1 MYDGISNDSSPNGP
15 LMCAVRAVMA
25 LAPFTAPLGATMLSS
40 TPGGTESGSDPI
52 LELHRADEVKDLG
65 AANRGRRK
73 VGIESAAGE
82 DELASASAHRRRAGA
97 NMMWIGT
104 AGCWRSFW
112 ECRCEVAFS
121 PMMPGPSAEVVH
133 LHPSRLIRDF
143 CSPSNIN
150 APLQHGD
157 EGHCFQ
163 HRSSQLC

>member
-1 MYDGISNDSSPNGP
+1 MAGCGSTGLPVSMTGGEAVLGGPRSDSCG
-15 LMCAVRAVMA
+15 
-25 LAPFTAPLGATMLSS
+25 S
-40 TPGGTESGSDPI
+40 TPGGTESGSEPI

-121 PMMPGPSAEVVH
+121 PMMPGPSAEMVH
-133 LHPSRLIRDF
+133 WCICLHPSRLIRDF
-143 CSPSNIN
+143 
-150 APLQHGD
+150 
-157 EGHCFQ
+157 
-163 HRSSQLC
+163 RT

>member
-1 MYDGISNDSSPNGP
+1 MYAGISNDSSPNGP
-15 LMCAVRAVMA
+15 LMCAVRADMA

-40 TPGGTESGSDPI
+40 TPGGTESGSEPI

-121 PMMPGPSAEVVH
+121 PMMPGPSAEMVH
-133 LHPSRLIRDF
+133 WCICLHPSRLIRDF
-143 CSPSNIN
+143 
-150 APLQHGD
+150 
-157 EGHCFQ
+157 
-163 HRSSQLC
+163 RT

>member
-1 MYDGISNDSSPNGP
+1 MYGGISNDSSPNGP
-15 LMCAVRAVMA
+15 LMYAVLADMA
-25 LAPFTAPLGATMLSS
+25 LAPFTAPLGAMMLSS

-52 LELHRADEVKDLG
+52 LELHRADDVKDLG

-97 NMMWIGT
+97 NMMWMWT

-112 ECRCEVAFS
+112 VCRCEVAFS
-121 PMMPGPSAEVVH
+121 PMMRGPSAEMVH
-133 LHPSRLIRDF
+133 SSRLIRDF
-143 CSPSNIN
+143 RSPSIIN

-157 EGHCFQ
+157 EKHCFQ
-163 HRSSQLC
+163 YRSSQWC

>member
-1 MYDGISNDSSPNGP
+1 MYGGISNDSSPNGP
-15 LMCAVRAVMA
+15 LMYAVLADMA
-25 LAPFTAPLGATMLSS
+25 LAPFTAPLGAMMLSS

-52 LELHRADEVKDLG
+52 LELHRADDVKDLG

-121 PMMPGPSAEVVH
+121 PMMPGPSAEMVH
-133 LHPSRLIRDF
+133 SSRLIRDF
-143 CSPSNIN
+143 RSPSIIN
-150 APLQHGD
+150 VPLQHGD
-157 EGHCFQ
+157 EEHCFQ